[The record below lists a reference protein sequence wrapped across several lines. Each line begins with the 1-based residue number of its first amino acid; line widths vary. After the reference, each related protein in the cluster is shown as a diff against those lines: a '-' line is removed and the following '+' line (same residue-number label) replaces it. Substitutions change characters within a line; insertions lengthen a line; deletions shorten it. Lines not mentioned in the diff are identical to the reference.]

1 MELPKG
7 WSNPEPF
14 VLRRKGRRSWGD
26 FVELEIKVTRF
37 GVYLNVTDH
46 KESPQYLLDIAAT
59 IPLEIIP
66 VLAQMIQDLPPWDI
80 EE

>member
-1 MELPKG
+1 MELPEG
-7 WSNPEPF
+7 WSCPEPF
-14 VLRRKGRRSWGD
+14 VLRRKGRRAWGD
-26 FVELEIKVTRF
+26 FVELVIKITRY

-46 KESPQYLLDIAAT
+46 KESPQYLLDIATT